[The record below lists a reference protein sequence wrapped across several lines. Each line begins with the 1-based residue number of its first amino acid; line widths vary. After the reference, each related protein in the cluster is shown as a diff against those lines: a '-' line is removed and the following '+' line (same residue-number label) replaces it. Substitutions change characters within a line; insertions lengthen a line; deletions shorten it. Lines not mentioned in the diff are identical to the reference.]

1 MEESMQS
8 AQRVCFP
15 NGSLNRV
22 LFFWAKK
29 KKKKKKKKLD
39 GRVVPEW
46 GGHSGLGL
54 TESRFSIN
62 KEKDDYMV

>member
-29 KKKKKKKKLD
+29 KKKKKKKNWTVELCPNEEVI
-39 GRVVPEW
+39 R
-46 GGHSGLGL
+46 GL
-54 TESRFSIN
+54 
-62 KEKDDYMV
+62 V